1 MVRVPIE
8 NVEDGLGV
16 TVHQQD
22 NDSDASAENREFSGC
37 IRILASTD
45 LNPSNNRVHLE
56 AIKCTSTQPK
66 QVND

>member
-37 IRILASTD
+37 TRIFASTD
-45 LNPSNNRVHLE
+45 LNLATTE
-56 AIKCTSTQPK
+56 LI
-66 QVND
+66 